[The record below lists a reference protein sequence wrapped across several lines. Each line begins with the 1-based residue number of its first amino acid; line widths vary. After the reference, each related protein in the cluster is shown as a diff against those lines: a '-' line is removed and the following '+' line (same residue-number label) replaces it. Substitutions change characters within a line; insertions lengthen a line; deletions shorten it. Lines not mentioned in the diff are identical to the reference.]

1 MSIEENIREQS
12 FTIFLLSKENTTKVG
27 HFLREWGL
35 LEMTMTSR
43 VSLYTLIAIAPFS
56 WGGLLLFTYYIPP
69 INTLSFVAVLIILL
83 VALTSTFAPIA
94 YVLGRRLLSARRY
107 HVTMRS
113 AIRQGVLLA
122 LVIILNL
129 IFRALDSWNIFM
141 AFVILAAAIIVEVL
155 FLARK

>member
-1 MSIEENIREQS
+1 
-12 FTIFLLSKENTTKVG
+12 
-27 HFLREWGL
+27 
-35 LEMTMTSR
+35 MTMTSR
-43 VSLYTLIAIAPFS
+43 VSLYTLIALAPLS

-69 INTLSFVAVLIILL
+69 LNTLSFVVVCFILL
-83 VALTSTFAPIA
+83 VALTSTFAPLA

-141 AFVILAAAIIVEVL
+141 AFVILAAAIIVEIL